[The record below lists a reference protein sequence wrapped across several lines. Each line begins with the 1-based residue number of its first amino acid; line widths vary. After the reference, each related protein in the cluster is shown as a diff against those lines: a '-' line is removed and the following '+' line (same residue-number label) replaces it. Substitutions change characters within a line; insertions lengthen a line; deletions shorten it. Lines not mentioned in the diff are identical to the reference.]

1 MVNLSQGVHPQLLEE
16 EEEEEVRETAKDF
29 QLTMKLRY
37 NTKVILKALD
47 LEAFSLRSKCIWV
60 SWLILQLI
68 LLLLPLI
75 SLGLLCF
82 WNLVIFWMFKSN
94 ASNSF
99 NFFAFVQFSKLVLL
113 LLVFLNFWNGDI
125 SLLFA
130 FEALLSPKFVRQPII
145 SNISFTSSLICQW
158 LLYCWKLS
166 SIFYRIVK
174 KRCFSRHNYGMFY
187 RILMNK
193 LKKKITQ
200 STLFLR
206 ILILKKSSY
215 AYACYGQ
222 K

>member
-82 WNLVIFWMFKSN
+82 
-94 ASNSF
+94 
-99 NFFAFVQFSKLVLL
+99 
-113 LLVFLNFWNGDI
+113 
-125 SLLFA
+125 
-130 FEALLSPKFVRQPII
+130 
-145 SNISFTSSLICQW
+145 
-158 LLYCWKLS
+158 
-166 SIFYRIVK
+166 
-174 KRCFSRHNYGMFY
+174 
-187 RILMNK
+187 
-193 LKKKITQ
+193 
-200 STLFLR
+200 
-206 ILILKKSSY
+206 
-215 AYACYGQ
+215 
-222 K
+222 